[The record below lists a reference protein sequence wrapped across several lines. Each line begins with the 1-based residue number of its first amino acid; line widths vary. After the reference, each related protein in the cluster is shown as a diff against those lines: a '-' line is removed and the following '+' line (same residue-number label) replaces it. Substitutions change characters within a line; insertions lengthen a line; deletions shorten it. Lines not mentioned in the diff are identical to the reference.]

1 MPIVQEVD
9 KNRNWAKNTLYSGGA
24 LPTKTP
30 KSFNGGFIDLSTLVN
45 VGKSAIDF
53 VSNNKDLIQSG
64 VSTVGKFV
72 DLGKSISDTVKTS
85 KELDKIRDI
94 RQDRKKKEYTITP
107 EMEEKLK
114 RLGSGFATFS
124 KSN

>member
-1 MPIVQEVD
+1 LG
-9 KNRNWAKNTLYSGGA
+9 KNTLYSGGA
-24 LPTKTP
+24 LPHKTP
-30 KSFNGGFIDLSTLVN
+30 KAYNGGFIDFSTLVN
-45 VGKSAIDF
+45 AGKSAVDF

-85 KELDKIRDI
+85 KELDKIRDV
-94 RQDRKKKEYTITP
+94 RQERNKTKKEYTITP

-114 RLGSGFATFS
+114 RLGSGFATFP
-124 KSN
+124 KVIK